1 MAPLPGC
8 ISCLDFFS
16 HLRFGEEMKKWA
28 APHGSR
34 KVEGLKGLGA
44 VVVAI
49 CLWVTGVYGFSPA
62 QVDQAKKTNKCEG
75 CDLTGA
81 NLMNA
86 VLNDAKLSGA
96 KMAGAVM
103 TGVDLSSANLSR
115 ADLSRADLSRA
126 NLVSA
131 NLSKSNLSDANLA
144 GSRLSW
150 ARLTD
155 ADLSRANLT
164 GADLRAADLKG
175 AKLSRTTW
183 TDGKVCQEG
192 SVGECKP
199 ETAPP
204 AQGVKPGRGSRTPP
218 QSPADSPSGT

>member
-1 MAPLPGC
+1 MNKRPV
-8 ISCLDFFS
+8 SQ
-16 HLRFGEEMKKWA
+16 
-28 APHGSR
+28 GSR
-34 KVEGLKGLGA
+34 RVAGWKGLGGA
-44 VVVAI
+44 VVAI

-75 CDLTGA
+75 CDLSGA
-81 NLMNA
+81 NLLNA

-96 KMAGAVM
+96 KMAGAMM
-103 TGVDLSSANLSR
+103 TDVDLSSANLSGADLSR
-115 ADLSRADLSRA
+115 ADLSRADL
-126 NLVSA
+126 VSA
-131 NLSKSNLSDANLA
+131 NLSKANLSDANLA

-204 AQGVKPGRGSRTPP
+204 AQGVKPGRGSHTSP
-218 QSPADSPSGT
+218 QSPAGSPPGP